1 MKKWEMMPQIFTG
14 EDCLSRL
21 EQFENERVCLVC
33 DPFLIG
39 SENLQRVLVHLEQK
53 NEVTAYSEIVP
64 DPPIEVVAE
73 GVARMKEHQPTVVVT
88 IGGGSA
94 IDTAK
99 AMLFTMLVT
108 GYDSIKRFIA
118 IPTTSGTGS
127 EVTSASVVTDT
138 KEKIKYPVFD
148 KRLIPDEALLDP
160 ELVISSPPKV
170 TAYSGLDVLTHALEA
185 LVAKNRT
192 TYTDALSEK
201 AIRYVLTYLEECYR
215 NGENLHARKKMH
227 EASCLAGLA
236 FDAAGLGINHALA
249 HQVGGQFKVPHG
261 LANAMLLPHVVS
273 FNAQNAEASR
283 TYAKIAVQMGL
294 GNASLNEKLLVAKLV
309 KAIVNLCKKVDCP
322 MSLSEFGIE
331 RKVAMERSKIIAQ
344 NALKDSTYPFNP
356 IAANESELISVYT
369 KIV

>member
-1 MKKWEMMPQIFTG
+1 MKKWEMVPQIFTG

-39 SENLQRVLVHLEQK
+39 SENLQKVLVHLEKK
-53 NEVTAYSEIVP
+53 NEVTTYSEIVP
-64 DPPIEVVAE
+64 DPPIEIVAE
-73 GVARMKEHQPTVVVT
+73 GVARMRDHQPTVLVT
-88 IGGGSA
+88 VGGGSA

-99 AMLFTMLVT
+99 AMLFTMLVS
-108 GYDSIKRFIA
+108 GYDKVKRFVA

-127 EVTSASVVTDT
+127 EVTSASVVTDN

-148 KRLIPDEALLDP
+148 RRLIPDEALLDAQ
-160 ELVISSPPKV
+160 LVVSSPPTV

-201 AIRYVLTYLEECYR
+201 AVRYVLTYLEACYN
-215 NGENLHARKKMH
+215 NGNNLNARKKMH

-236 FDAAGLGINHALA
+236 FDAAGLGINHAIA

-261 LANAMLLPHVVS
+261 LANAMLLPHVVN
-273 FNAQNAEASR
+273 FNAKDPEARR

-294 GNASLNEKLLVAKLV
+294 GNSSLSEQLLVTKLI
-309 KAIVNLCKKVDCP
+309 KAITKLCKKVDCP
-322 MSLSEFGIE
+322 MSLQEFGVE
-331 RKVAMERSKIIAQ
+331 RKVAMERAQIIAQ

>member
-1 MKKWEMMPQIFTG
+1 MVPQIFTG

-39 SENLQRVLVHLEQK
+39 SENLQKVLVHLDKK
-53 NEVTAYSEIVP
+53 NEVTTYSEIVP
-64 DPPIEVVAE
+64 DPPIEIVAE
-73 GVARMKEHQPTVVVT
+73 GVARMRNHQPTVLVT
-88 IGGGSA
+88 VGGGSA

-99 AMLFTMLVT
+99 AMLFTMLVS
-108 GYDSIKRFIA
+108 GYDQVKRFVA

-127 EVTSASVVTDT
+127 EVTSASVVTDN

-148 KRLIPDEALLDP
+148 RRLIPDEALLDAQ
-160 ELVISSPPKV
+160 LVVSSPPTV

-201 AIRYVLTYLEECYR
+201 AVRYVLTYLEACYN
-215 NGENLHARKKMH
+215 NGNNLNARKKMH

-236 FDAAGLGINHALA
+236 FDAAGLGINHAIA

-261 LANAMLLPHVVS
+261 LANAMLLPHVVN
-273 FNAQNAEASR
+273 FNAKDPEARR

-294 GNASLNEKLLVAKLV
+294 GNSSLSEQLLVTKLI
-309 KAIVNLCKKVDCP
+309 KAITKLCKKVDCP
-322 MSLSEFGIE
+322 MSLQEFGVE
-331 RKVAMERSKIIAQ
+331 RKVAMERAQIIAQ

>member
-1 MKKWEMMPQIFTG
+1 MKKWRMLPQVYSG
-14 EDCLSRL
+14 EDCLARL

-39 SENLQRVLVHLEQK
+39 SENLKRVLSHLEEK

-73 GVARMKEHQPTVVVT
+73 GVARMQEHQPSVLVAV
-88 IGGGSA
+88 GGGSA

-108 GYDSIKRFIA
+108 GYGKIQRFIA

-127 EVTSASVVTDT
+127 EVTSASVVTDN

-148 KRLIPDEALLDP
+148 DRLIPDEALLD
-160 ELVISSPPKV
+160 EQLVVTSPPSV
-170 TAYSGLDVLTHALEA
+170 TAFSGLDVLTHALEA

-192 TYTDALSEK
+192 TFTDALAEK
-201 AIRYVLTYLEECYR
+201 AVRFVLIYLERCFTH
-215 NGENLHARKKMH
+215 GEDLHARKKMH

-236 FDAAGLGINHALA
+236 FDAAGLGINHAIA

-261 LANAMLLPHVVS
+261 LANAMLLPHVVD
-273 FNAQNAEASR
+273 FNGKDKRAKE
-283 TYAKIAVQMGL
+283 TYAKIAVHLGL
-294 GNASLNEKLLVAKLV
+294 GNPSLSKDLLVMKLE
-309 KAIVNLCKKVDCP
+309 KEIIQLCKAVKCP
-322 MSLSEFGIE
+322 MTLREFGIDPTEAKE
-331 RKVAMERSKIIAQ
+331 RAEIIAQ
-344 NALKDSTYPFNP
+344 NALNDSTYPFNP
-356 IAANESELISVYT
+356 ITASKEDLIRVYK
-369 KIV
+369 KII